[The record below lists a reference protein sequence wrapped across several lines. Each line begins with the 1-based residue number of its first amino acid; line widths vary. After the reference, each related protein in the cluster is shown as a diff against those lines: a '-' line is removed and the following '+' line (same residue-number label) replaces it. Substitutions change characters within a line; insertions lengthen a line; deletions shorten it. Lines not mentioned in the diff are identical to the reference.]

1 MAEADII
8 AQELRGMQDLDG
20 VIATHLPNIRT
31 NSQEEVAQLQQLLN
45 ILYPDAQELSIDGS
59 LGPKTMSALRVWLG
73 QTQFLEEL
81 TPGARN
87 TVINPDVARTEG
99 RANGYI
105 PFQDDML
112 AETVYSAAREA
123 QGMEDT
129 IEAVLRNTALF
140 QSEDLS

>member
-45 ILYPDAQELSIDGS
+45 IRYPDAQELSIDGS

-105 PFQDDML
+105 PFQDDMI
-112 AETVYSAAREA
+112 ASTVYQSAKRARGVEEVINEVV
-123 QGMEDT
+123 GDLSMED
-129 IEAVLRNTALF
+129 F
-140 QSEDLS
+140 DG